1 MPRRSVMIFAAAVV
15 AIAAAL
21 AVVTV
26 IVVSRRDVAQQPVI
40 STGTA
45 QVGGPFQLVDQ
56 DGRPVDQTM
65 LEGKWSLV
73 FFGFTYCPDFCP
85 TTLSMLD
92 QVQDRLADRGKDVQ
106 IIFITVDPER
116 DTPAALKDYL
126 QTDGFPEGVIGL
138 TGAPEQVAAAAKAY
152 KFYYK
157 KSGEGA
163 DYLIDHLSIMYLMDP
178 NGNLARP
185 LTHGMTP
192 DEIAAQIRDAIEEL
206 RATLKALSKLAQNPP
221 EPRTVFVREVHT
233 PGWMVAGTVL
243 ALAAA
248 GAALVLSLWPVTF

>member
-65 LEGKWSLV
+65 LDGKWSLV

-152 KFYYK
+152 RAHFEKRETQGGGYTM
-157 KSGEGA
+157 
-163 DYLIDHLSIMYLMDP
+163 DHTLTVYLMGPD
-178 NGNLARP
+178 GKFVSAVARDLGP
-185 LTHGMTP
+185 GRSA
-192 DEIAAQIRDAIEEL
+192 DVIASAMERG
-206 RATLKALSKLAQNPP
+206 
-221 EPRTVFVREVHT
+221 VR
-233 PGWMVAGTVL
+233 
-243 ALAAA
+243 
-248 GAALVLSLWPVTF
+248 

>member
-45 QVGGPFQLVDQ
+45 QVGGPFPLVYQ

-65 LEGKWSLV
+65 LDGKWSLV

-152 KFYYK
+152 RAHFEKRETQGGGYTM
-157 KSGEGA
+157 
-163 DYLIDHLSIMYLMDP
+163 DHTLTVYLMGPD
-178 NGNLARP
+178 GKFVSAVARDLGP
-185 LTHGMTP
+185 ERSA
-192 DEIAAQIRDAIEEL
+192 DVIASAMERG
-206 RATLKALSKLAQNPP
+206 
-221 EPRTVFVREVHT
+221 VR
-233 PGWMVAGTVL
+233 
-243 ALAAA
+243 
-248 GAALVLSLWPVTF
+248 